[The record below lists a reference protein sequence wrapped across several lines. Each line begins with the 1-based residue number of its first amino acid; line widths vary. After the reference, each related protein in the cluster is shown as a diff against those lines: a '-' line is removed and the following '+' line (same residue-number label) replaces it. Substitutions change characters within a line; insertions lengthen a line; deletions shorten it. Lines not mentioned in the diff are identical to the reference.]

1 MSPELVISIGKQAL
15 FTAFLL
21 AAPIL
26 LTALVVGVMISIFQA
41 ATSISDS
48 TLNFAPKVIISGI
61 LLILIGPWMLTKI
74 VEFLKYLFENIPNF
88 IR

>member
-1 MSPELVISIGKQAL
+1 MTTELVISISKQAL
-15 FTAFLL
+15 YTAFIL

-26 LTALVVGVMISIFQA
+26 ITALVVGVIISIFQA

-61 LLILIGPWMLTKI
+61 VLLIIGPWMLRRI
-74 VEFLKYLFENIPNF
+74 VEFMIYLVENIPEF